1 MYESINEV
9 LRNSFY
15 HDPAVESR
23 IAEYEQRVLDDKF
36 SSFIAAK
43 ELLDIYFKDLK

>member
-1 MYESINEV
+1 MCI
-9 LRNSFY
+9 RDRFY

-23 IAEYEQRVLDDKF
+23 ITEYEQRVLDDKI

>member
-15 HDPAVESR
+15 HDPAVEAR
-23 IAEYEQRVLDDKF
+23 IGEYEQRVLDDKI

-43 ELLDIYFKDLK
+43 ELLELYFKDMK

>member
-1 MYESINEV
+1 M

-15 HDPAVESR
+15 HDPGVEAK
-23 IAEYEQRVLDDKF
+23 IAEYEQRVLDDKI

-43 ELLDIYFKDLK
+43 ELLELYFKDMK